1 MRFKRKM
8 WCVDMEKWK
17 QNKLADKVY
26 RLKRESALLG
36 LIFCISQNS
45 RIKWLDSLRCDMY
58 FEKRLSY
65 TDNSDRTFHWR
76 RGERMD
82 TAQRIKLIRM
92 IEKIEKNPEFSNKI
106 GVRNTSEFIL
116 RKQSKKWMTQI
127 ITGVRRSRICYRYYL
142 LYAWSGLLEN
152 FLYLV

>member
-17 QNKLADKVY
+17 QNMLADKVY

-36 LIFCISQNS
+36 LFCISQNS
-45 RIKWLDSLRCDMY
+45 RIKRFDFLSCDMY
-58 FEKRLSY
+58 FVKRLSY
-65 TDNSDRTFHWR
+65 TDNNDRTLHWR

-82 TAQRIKLIRM
+82 TAQRIRLIRM
-92 IEKIEKNPEFSNKI
+92 IEKIEKNPEFSSKI
-106 GVRNTSEFIL
+106 GVRNTSEFIS
-116 RKQSKKWMTQI
+116 RKQSKKWMIQI

-142 LYAWSGLLEN
+142 LYAWFGLLEN